1 VLDWFVERDPD
12 AALVGVRRPDLND
25 VFLAL
30 TGTALRD
37 GGRA

>member
-1 VLDWFVERDPD
+1 MLDWFVERDGD
-12 AALVGVRRPDLND
+12 AVLVGVRRPDLND

-37 GGRA
+37 GGAA